1 MLKNKRLK
9 EAIENV
15 GMVNNI
21 DGQNFEKDF
30 VGTAPVSYADA
41 VIRARKRKEACKKA
55 YEDQVKVARAALKKE
70 VSNEEHPEPLGKI
83 RGKRDRKMTLDEGL
97 FESFDDEHLGHRDDQ
112 KYGNKTESRG
122 CAKNNA
128 RRRKTVKSGTKEAL
142 TEDRGKNL
150 CETYDSGFG
159 TYEIKRALKKELGID
174 AKVSVDDDGDDC
186 VSFEVDGKEYR
197 VFPDLFSPYSYRL
210 GDGFDPFRT
219 VYSTEDAI
227 KEVKEELEK
236 IVNDEDSVN
245 DEDTDNN
252 EDTDNDEAYEA
263 LIKAL
268 DRYLDD
274 EIEWEIEYEL
284 DTDSLSPDDTILGHA
299 MKPIFLDKLPH
310 ETQKKLVF
318 NPDNIDYS
326 DMINLLERE
335 DFKRYI
341 DRVRTIKRRLGN
353 SIVESQSKKKSRVRK
368 HAIKEDV
375 NKVSY
380 PEYEDNED
388 DVCPECGKEPCECK
402 VEESLY
408 PAYVSY
414 QGKKMRV
421 QGVRPDGKYALSE
434 PKYSGLDITNHPE
447 YLVYVSKEDVEPL
460 SVIVYPNGGEVTDID
475 LDRALSYQYGTDRD
489 MDNSKYT
496 DDEKQRAVN
505 YWLKKTDGFD
515 PYEESMK
522 KVEQLEESKE
532 DAKVFRVTY
541 KHSPTVFSSVMVKAA
556 NEDEAKQ
563 KLAVKE
569 PGKDIV
575 GVSVMSDA
583 EVKDMTNRGMSLM
596 EAKIIDDFS
605 SYEPWGAAVST
616 FDNIQNADKMDALEQ
631 LIDEMYPDGID
642 KTELNDLLAFESDWV
657 YSMLDMPHDEDVVYD
672 DVAVEVEDDEEE

>member
-41 VIRARKRKEACKKA
+41 VLRARKHREDCKKA
-55 YEDQVKVARAALKKE
+55 YEDQVKVAREALKKE
-70 VSNEEHPEPLGKI
+70 VSNEEHPEPLAKI
-83 RGKRDRKMTLDEGL
+83 KGNKERKMTLDEGL
-97 FESFDDEHLGHRDDQ
+97 FESFDDEHLGHRDD
-112 KYGNKTESRG
+112 
-122 CAKNNA
+122 
-128 RRRKTVKSGTKEAL
+128 
-142 TEDRGKNL
+142 
-150 CETYDSGFG
+150 
-159 TYEIKRALKKELGID
+159 
-174 AKVSVDDDGDDC
+174 
-186 VSFEVDGKEYR
+186 
-197 VFPDLFSPYSYRL
+197 
-210 GDGFDPFRT
+210 
-219 VYSTEDAI
+219 
-227 KEVKEELEK
+227 
-236 IVNDEDSVN
+236 
-245 DEDTDNN
+245 
-252 EDTDNDEAYEA
+252 
-263 LIKAL
+263 
-268 DRYLDD
+268 
-274 EIEWEIEYEL
+274 
-284 DTDSLSPDDTILGHA
+284 
-299 MKPIFLDKLPH
+299 
-310 ETQKKLVF
+310 
-318 NPDNIDYS
+318 
-326 DMINLLERE
+326 
-335 DFKRYI
+335 
-341 DRVRTIKRRLGN
+341 
-353 SIVESQSKKKSRVRK
+353 
-368 HAIKEDV
+368 
-375 NKVSY
+375 
-380 PEYEDNED
+380 
-388 DVCPECGKEPCECK
+388 VCPKCGKDPCECNI
-402 VEESLY
+402 EESLY

-434 PKYSGLDITNHPE
+434 PKYSGLDITNRPE

-460 SVIVYPNGGEVTDID
+460 SVIVYPNGKEVTDID

-532 DAKVFRVTY
+532 DAKIFRVTY

-575 GVSVMSDA
+575 GVSVMSDD

-596 EAKIIDDFS
+596 EAKVIDDFS

-616 FDNIQNADKMDALEQ
+616 FDNIQNAGKMDALEQ
-631 LIDEMYPDGID
+631 LIDDMYPDGIN

-657 YSMLDMPHDEDVVYD
+657 YSILVMPSEEDF
-672 DVAVEVEDDEEE
+672 DEEEE